1 MQQNKSKIMMLYP
14 GSFGD
19 VVLEGVLVG
28 VVLALFVFLV
38 AGILFSTLSMDW
50 LLVLLGLLVT
60 LIFVGM
66 GWLIAVPVW
75 RKYTMND
82 LLRLDTARGLLL
94 HGRWRW
100 GWQAQREYPLSM
112 FAAVAAEKVR
122 DDYRGYYGRL
132 WLVSADGQ
140 NDLVLEANFLP
151 HKGSLHK
158 LDGIQNYIAQATGLA
173 KRPVINTV
181 IRAEAETAA
190 NPTLLQPL
198 QVKAMPVWRQAVNL
212 AAAGLWTWLA
222 LWIET
227 EKLGER
233 IVKSS
238 ATFPYRILFSL
249 GSL

>member
-1 MQQNKSKIMMLYP
+1 MWLLIALFCLKEKIMQQNKSKIMMLYP

-94 HGRWRW
+94 FHACG
-100 GWQAQREYPLSM
+100 
-112 FAAVAAEKVR
+112 
-122 DDYRGYYGRL
+122 
-132 WLVSADGQ
+132 
-140 NDLVLEANFLP
+140 
-151 HKGSLHK
+151 
-158 LDGIQNYIAQATGLA
+158 
-173 KRPVINTV
+173 
-181 IRAEAETAA
+181 
-190 NPTLLQPL
+190 
-198 QVKAMPVWRQAVNL
+198 
-212 AAAGLWTWLA
+212 
-222 LWIET
+222 
-227 EKLGER
+227 
-233 IVKSS
+233 
-238 ATFPYRILFSL
+238 
-249 GSL
+249 